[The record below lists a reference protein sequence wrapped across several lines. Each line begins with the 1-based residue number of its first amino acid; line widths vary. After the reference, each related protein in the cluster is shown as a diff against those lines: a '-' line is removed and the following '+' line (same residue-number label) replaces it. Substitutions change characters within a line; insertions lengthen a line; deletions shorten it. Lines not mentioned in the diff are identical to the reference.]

1 MARAPRSP
9 GAATP
14 RSHADDAEDAAG
26 PEETLTLTRRGR
38 PDKEVPVT
46 HQGVP
51 EVQGRANST
60 PRVVVA
66 LTILLFAIGGSA
78 VAGELLGEEDGG
90 EGGGESE
97 VEEFFGGFNGFGS
110 LYVAAGTIL
119 LGWAFAGRWMLRP
132 FGQTMRR
139 YRIGIHTWTS
149 IAALAMALAHTFG
162 LLAMGETDGWASG
175 TVSVVLM
182 GALFVTGWWRT
193 YWVRSWGL
201 RTWRWVHWE
210 LALAA
215 VLMGFLHW
223 AAIEHMKELAA

>member
-1 MARAPRSP
+1 MPKQPAHPKDDVMAPQ
-9 GAATP
+9 TP
-14 RSHADDAEDAAG
+14 SK
-26 PEETLTLTRRGR
+26 R
-38 PDKEVPVT
+38 P
-46 HQGVP
+46 HVP
-51 EVQGRANST
+51 EVHGRAGST
-60 PRVVVA
+60 PRVIVA

-78 VAGELLGEEDGG
+78 FAGEMFGEEA

-97 VEEFFGGFNGFGS
+97 IKEFFGGFNGFGS

-119 LGWAFAGRWMLRP
+119 LGWAFAGRWMLTL
-132 FGQTMRR
+132 FGQSVRR
-139 YRIGIHTWTS
+139 HRVGIHTWTS

-193 YWVRSWGL
+193 FWVRAWGL

-223 AAIEHMKELAA
+223 AAIEHMKELAH